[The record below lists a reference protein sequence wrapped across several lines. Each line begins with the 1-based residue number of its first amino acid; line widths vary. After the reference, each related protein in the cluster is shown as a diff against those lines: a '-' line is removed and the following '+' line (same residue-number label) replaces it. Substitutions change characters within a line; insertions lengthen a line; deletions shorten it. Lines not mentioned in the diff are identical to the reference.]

1 MVVVMSTVLD
11 LSTLIVRP
19 VFAQEVA
26 RWQRLMA
33 EEHYLQSNRMVGEQ
47 IRYVAIAA
55 DGEWVACLGWSAGCR
70 RLSGRDGW
78 VGWSEG
84 QRAMRLHLVANNA
97 RFLVLGKRGAVPNL
111 ASKVLALNLAR
122 LSADWEEQYGHP
134 VLLAET
140 FVDLQRRRGDGSVEP
155 ISEREAGAC
164 YRAVGFEPCG
174 QTRGFRRVRGGF
186 VRHSQRRLLL
196 VREVVAGARAVLTDQ
211 CTQWDR
217 EERAAPVNRV
227 DLLSLPSA
235 FDPQRGVIA
244 HVLKHVP
251 DPRQVR
257 QYSWGC
263 IMAGLLGGVLAGR
276 KTMAEIAAWAQAL
289 PEDVIRR
296 LGGRWKKGKRRM
308 PVTNTYAYALEHVDL
323 GKLSAA
329 LRSWMAAQGIAWQG
343 DIIAVDGKALIGAS
357 RTGHGRATA
366 SAFSVA
372 RRAVLALEGHTGDER
387 TAVKACLRQLDT
399 RGCTIT
405 GDALQTAPEF
415 AGELRK
421 GGLPTSSRSR
431 PTKPRSCAKP
441 RASTGR
447 RQQRVRSSAATA
459 TMGDPRSAAF
469 AASA

>member
-1 MVVVMSTVLD
+1 MVTVSTDLD
-11 LSTLIVRP
+11 LSAITVRP
-19 VFAQEVA
+19 IFASELA
-26 RWQRLMA
+26 RWQRLME

-55 DGEWVACLGWSAGCR
+55 DGQWVACLGWSAGCR
-70 RLSGRDGW
+70 HLSGRDSW
-78 VGWSEG
+78 IGWSEG

-111 ASKVLALNLAR
+111 ASKVLSLSLAR
-122 LSADWEEQYGHP
+122 LSKDWEEQYGHP

-140 FVDLQRRRGDGSVEP
+140 FVDLQRRRANGSVEP

-186 VRHSQRRLLL
+186 TRHSQRRLLL
-196 VREVVAGARAVLTDQ
+196 VREVLTGARAVLTDQ

-235 FDPQRGVIA
+235 FDPQRGLIA

-263 IMAGLLGGVLAGR
+263 ILAGLLGGVLAGR
-276 KTMAEIAAWAQAL
+276 QTMKEIATWAQTL
-289 PEDVIRR
+289 PEAVIER

-308 PVTNTYAYALEHVDL
+308 PVANTYAYALEHADL
-323 GKLSAA
+323 AKMGTA
-329 LRSWMAAQGIAWQG
+329 LRSWMEAQGIAWQF
-343 DIIAVDGKALIGAS
+343 DLIAVDGKVLIGAS
-357 RTGHGRATA
+357 RTGAGRATA

-387 TAVKACLRQLDT
+387 TAVKACLKQLDI

-405 GDALQTAPEF
+405 GDALQTTPEF

-431 PTKPRSCAKP
+431 PTRARSCARP

-447 RQQRVRSSAATA
+447 QRLPARSSVATA
-459 TMGDPRSAAF
+459 TTGDPRIVSF
-469 AASA
+469 VASS